1 MLQKETNHKK
11 YFINIILQSQSQI
24 NMKRCSNCWQI
35 SEKQHIKSDEIFN
48 DIGSIKEESFEIP
61 YILKQTCAKPFKK

>member
-1 MLQKETNHKK
+1 
-11 YFINIILQSQSQI
+11 
-24 NMKRCSNCWQI
+24 MKRCSNCWQI